1 MMTGQATI
9 LVVDDNPIN
18 LRLAADLFV
27 WKGYK
32 VLRAVDAQQAR
43 FILEHSL
50 PDVILM
56 DIQMPGMDGLEMTR
70 QLKADPK
77 FKHIPVVALT
87 AFAMKGDEEKA
98 LAAGCDA
105 YVTKPIQTRKLP
117 LQIAE
122 ILSRGHVRPNEEVSA
137 PLVSSASPRLPGR
150 VRPPGARP

>member
-1 MMTGQATI
+1 MITGQATI

-43 FILEHSL
+43 FILENSL
-50 PDVILM
+50 PDIILM

-70 QLKADPK
+70 LLKADPK
-77 FKHIPVVALT
+77 FQHIPIVALT

-122 ILSRGHVRPNEEVSA
+122 ILSKGRFRAHEESSVPFVAFKSF
-137 PLVSSASPRLPGR
+137 PLSSRAA
-150 VRPPGARP
+150 PPGTSS